1 MKKYCSGKGVRKVK
15 EIRLTYDQQKLAEQN
30 LYVVSRVIQRYIVV
44 NETAFGFEYDDLY
57 QEGCIWL
64 CRAAAS
70 FQPHKQVPFSR
81 YAEKVVVNGLRT
93 YCRLMC
99 GTKKQARLLSLDS
112 EIENLLLAEGRI
124 FCDDFETK
132 MTEEDTLR
140 MLRCI
145 KQEYTGTARLGMEA
159 IEWKVKGYSGKEIA
173 AMYGVR
179 PNLVGAWISRAKQ
192 KLKKNRVFILWAKD
206 YRDRMAS

>member
-1 MKKYCSGKGVRKVK
+1 MK

-99 GTKKQARLLSLDS
+99 GKKKQARLLS
-112 EIENLLLAEGRI
+112 
-124 FCDDFETK
+124 
-132 MTEEDTLR
+132 
-140 MLRCI
+140 
-145 KQEYTGTARLGMEA
+145 
-159 IEWKVKGYSGKEIA
+159 
-173 AMYGVR
+173 
-179 PNLVGAWISRAKQ
+179 WIQR
-192 KLKKNRVFILWAKD
+192 
-206 YRDRMAS
+206 